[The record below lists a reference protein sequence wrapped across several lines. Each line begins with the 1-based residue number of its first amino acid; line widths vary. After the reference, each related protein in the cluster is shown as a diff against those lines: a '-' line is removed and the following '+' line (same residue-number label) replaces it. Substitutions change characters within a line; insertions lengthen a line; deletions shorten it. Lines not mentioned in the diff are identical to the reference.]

1 MKMTFEGDN
10 SRSFIEKP
18 GPKPLVIS
26 KMNLKK
32 NKQMRNQAWPLFSKC
47 SNSMLNE
54 SEHVLPLKL
63 TKLQNKFRNISH
75 EKLRKGL
82 VSRNLSKEGLKIK
95 LKKENSNPLQP
106 ENDKLEIKPNV
117 INNTNNTGPSIFNVT
132 FGCLKYASPSN
143 YVKKKVRDKKKPVQV
158 IQPTAIIG
166 NDDDGS
172 K

>member
-1 MKMTFEGDN
+1 MKMTFEDDN
-10 SRSFIEKP
+10 SRSFIEKL

-26 KMNLKK
+26 KMNLKR
-32 NKQMRNQAWPLFSKC
+32 NKQMRNQAWPLFAKC

-54 SEHVLPLKL
+54 PEHALPLKL

-95 LKKENSNPLQP
+95 LKKENSDPLQL
-106 ENDKLEIKPNV
+106 EDNKIEIKPNV
-117 INNTNNTGPSIFNVT
+117 IKTTNNGPSIFNVT

-143 YVKKKVRDKKKPVQV
+143 YIKKKVRDKKKPVQV
-158 IQPTAIIG
+158 NQTATIIE
-166 NDDDGS
+166 NDDDVS